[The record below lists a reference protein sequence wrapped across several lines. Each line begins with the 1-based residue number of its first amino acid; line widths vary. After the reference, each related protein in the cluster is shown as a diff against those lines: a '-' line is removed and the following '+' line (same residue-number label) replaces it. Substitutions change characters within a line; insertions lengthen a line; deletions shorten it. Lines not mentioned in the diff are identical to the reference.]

1 MPSTSTSDDLSCYYA
16 AFRADD
22 VPVNIVP
29 SFDYS
34 SKIPLLSSTAV
45 GPFKAG
51 MTCTVPI
58 WFALTLRQRSLC
70 SIQQPDWL
78 TSENLVEI
86 IAMEKQSRALFTDS
100 SRLPPAYYE
109 IAKRLTQAD
118 SNNSNTSSSG
128 AGAGDGK
135 SVALLVQDLLSIRLD
150 KLRQQFQGF
159 LSDLSDQTALT
170 VDVNGI
176 GTQELAILQRFVR
189 QALNDQNY
197 LLVGNSN
204 TNSNTN
210 TASGAEGSSAGN
222 MSRIAKGEKEQ
233 PIGATGP
240 AAGNGVGGS
249 GGEGDETGQG
259 LPAVRA
265 RVPLRRF
272 RR

>member
-1 MPSTSTSDDLSCYYA
+1 MPSTSDDLSCYYA

-34 SKIPLLSSTAV
+34 SKIPLLSNTAV
-45 GPFKAG
+45 GPFKSG
-51 MTCTVPI
+51 MTCTVPL

-78 TSENLVEI
+78 TAENLVEI
-86 IAMEKQSRALFTDS
+86 IATEKQSRALFTDS

-109 IAKRLTQAD
+109 IAKRLTQPD
-118 SNNSNTSSSG
+118 GNNNSSNSSSG
-128 AGAGDGK
+128 AGGGDGK
-135 SVALLVQDLLSIRLD
+135 SIALLVQDLLSIRLD

-159 LSDLSDQTALT
+159 LADLADQTALT

-197 LLVGNSN
+197 LLVGNNNNGS
-204 TNSNTN
+204 
-210 TASGAEGSSAGN
+210 SGAVGSGAIKSAAG
-222 MSRIAKGEKEQ
+222 RVGEKEEKM
-233 PIGATGP
+233 TGTTG
-240 AAGNGVGGS
+240 AAGGG
-249 GGEGDETGQG
+249 GYGDEEEKGQA

>member
-34 SKIPLLSSTAV
+34 SKIPLLSNTAV

-51 MTCTVPI
+51 MTCTVPL

-78 TSENLVEI
+78 TAENLVEI
-86 IAMEKQSRALFTDS
+86 IATEKQSRALFTDS
-100 SRLPPAYYE
+100 SRLPAAYYE
-109 IAKRLTQAD
+109 IAKRLTQASD
-118 SNNSNTSSSG
+118 KNSSNSSSSG
-128 AGAGDGK
+128 GAGGDGK

-159 LSDLSDQTALT
+159 LAELNDQTALT

-197 LLVGNSN
+197 LLVGNS
-204 TNSNTN
+204 
-210 TASGAEGSSAGN
+210 ASSASNNSAQGSAGAMN
-222 MSRIAKGEKEQ
+222 KSAKSAAGHVGEKEE
-233 PIGATGP
+233 PTGT
-240 AAGNGVGGS
+240 AAGSDGGDN
-249 GGEGDETGQG
+249 EEEKGQG

>member
-22 VPVNIVP
+22 VSVNIVP

-34 SKIPLLSSTAV
+34 SKIPLLSNTAV

-70 SIQQPDWL
+70 VIQQPDWL
-78 TSENLVEI
+78 NAENLVEI
-86 IAMEKQSRALFTDS
+86 IATEKASRALFTDS
-100 SRLPPAYYE
+100 SRLPAAYYE

-118 SNNSNTSSSG
+118 SNSQNASSSG
-128 AGAGDGK
+128 GGAGDGK

-197 LLVGNSN
+197 LLVGNNNN
-204 TNSNTN
+204 TV
-210 TASGAEGSSAGN
+210 SGAEGSAGARIKSAT
-222 MSRIAKGEKEQ
+222 KGASKEQ
-233 PIGATGP
+233 PTGTTGAV
-240 AAGNGVGGS
+240 AGDDGDASVG
-249 GGEGDETGQG
+249 EDDVTGQA

>member
-34 SKIPLLSSTAV
+34 SKIPLLSNTAV

-51 MTCTVPI
+51 MTCTVPL

-70 SIQQPDWL
+70 SIQQPNWL
-78 TSENLVEI
+78 TAENLVEI
-86 IAMEKQSRALFTDS
+86 IATEKQSRALFTDS
-100 SRLPPAYYE
+100 SRLPAAYYE
-109 IAKRLTQAD
+109 IAKRLTQPD
-118 SNNSNTSSSG
+118 SNNNNTSNSSS
-128 AGAGDGK
+128 GAGDGK

-159 LSDLSDQTALT
+159 LADLSDQTALT

-197 LLVGNSN
+197 LLVGNSA
-204 TNSNTN
+204 S
-210 TASGAEGSSAGN
+210 ASGAQGSGAMSKSAKGALG
-222 MSRIAKGEKEQ
+222 RLGEKED
-233 PIGATGP
+233 PTGTRGE
-240 AAGNGVGGS
+240 ADDGGG
-249 GGEGDETGQG
+249 GGEEEKGQA

>member
-34 SKIPLLSSTAV
+34 SKITLLSNTAV

-51 MTCTVPI
+51 MTSTVPL

-78 TSENLVEI
+78 TAENLVDI
-86 IAMEKQSRALFTDS
+86 IATEKKSRALFTDS
-100 SRLPPAYYE
+100 SRLPAAYYE
-109 IAKRLTQAD
+109 IAKRLTQPD
-118 SNNSNTSSSG
+118 SNNTNSNSSS
-128 AGAGDGK
+128 GAGDGK

-159 LSDLSDQTALT
+159 LAELSDQTALT

-197 LLVGNSN
+197 LLVGNH
-204 TNSNTN
+204 TNNNNS
-210 TASGAEGSSAGN
+210 SGAEGSGAMNKSAAAG
-222 MSRIAKGEKEQ
+222 RVGEKEK
-233 PIGATGP
+233 PIGTS
-240 AAGNGVGGS
+240 GVGAGGGGGDGGS
-249 GGEGDETGQG
+249 DGEEEKAQA

>member
-34 SKIPLLSSTAV
+34 SKIPLLSHTAV

-51 MTCTVPI
+51 MTCTVPL
-58 WFALTLRQRSLC
+58 WFALTLRSRSLC
-70 SIQQPDWL
+70 SIPQPEWC
-78 TSENLVEI
+78 TAENLVDI
-86 IAMEKQSRALFTDS
+86 IAQEKQSRALFTDS
-100 SRLPPAYYE
+100 DRLPAQYYE
-109 IAKRLTQAD
+109 IAKRLTQASD
-118 SNNSNTSSSG
+118 ANSSTSGTGGSG
-128 AGAGDGK
+128 AGGGDGK

-159 LSDLSDQTALT
+159 LADLSDQTALT

-197 LLVGNSN
+197 LLVGNSSA
-204 TNSNTN
+204 TTTATTSG
-210 TASGAEGSSAGN
+210 ASGLSAGAMN
-222 MSRIAKGEKEQ
+222 KGAKSEKKEPTGTTGDGGGDDDNDDGEEK
-233 PIGATGP
+233 
-240 AAGNGVGGS
+240 
-249 GGEGDETGQG
+249 GQG

>member
-22 VPVNIVP
+22 ETVNIVP
-29 SFDYS
+29 SFDYN
-34 SKIPLLSSTAV
+34 SKIPLLSNTTV

-86 IAMEKQSRALFTDS
+86 IATEKQSRALFTDS
-100 SRLPPAYYE
+100 SRLPTAYYE
-109 IAKRLTQAD
+109 IAKRLIVAD
-118 SNNSNTSSSG
+118 SNNSNNTSNSSG
-128 AGAGDGK
+128 AGDEK

-197 LLVGNSN
+197 LLVGN
-204 TNSNTN
+204 TKNTN
-210 TASGAEGSSAGN
+210 TVSGPVSSGAMNKSTKSAQ
-222 MSRIAKGEKEQ
+222 SRVGQKEK
-233 PIGATGP
+233 A
-240 AAGNGVGGS
+240 AAGDGS
-249 GGEGDETGQG
+249 DAEGEDEKGQS